1 MIPVDRQSK
10 DPFYRYKMP
19 SVAVA
24 NDPSKT
30 VLLNLDAISK
40 AICRNPAHILKFL
53 SINFGC
59 TCVFTPKY
67 ALNGAFDIQKI
78 QSGIYDF
85 IDIFVLC
92 KSCRNP
98 ETKFL
103 FEDVLKRLCNSC
115 GSVIPQ
121 EANKLNVMIMKDKDK
136 FSNEDT
142 KYDTSNK
149 NSISS
154 LLKLEGDQSQQIY
167 ECYKQEGL
175 SIEQLFSE
183 YLKPKDFKQ
192 LSLVFKEFSIEQILE
207 NVENMLEINKKE
219 DKIELFLNS
228 LVKQGFQVTEIEN
241 YFSKPRKDK
250 KRSPLI
256 KKNAEFFLSNQE

>member
-19 SVAVA
+19 SVAIT

-40 AICRNPAHILKFL
+40 AVYRNPAHILKFL

-67 ALNGAFDIQKI
+67 ALNGSFDIQKV
-78 QSGIYDF
+78 QAGIYDF
-85 IDIFVLC
+85 VDIFVLC
-92 KSCRNP
+92 KACRNP
-98 ETKFL
+98 ETKFV
-103 FEDVLKRLCNSC
+103 FEDVLKRSCNSC

-121 EANKLNVMIMKDKDK
+121 DFNKLNVVIMKDKDK

-149 NSISS
+149 NSINS
-154 LLKLEGDQSQQIY
+154 LLKLEGDQSQPIF

-175 SIEQLFSE
+175 SIEQLFNE

-192 LSLVFKEFSIEQILE
+192 LSLVFKEFHLDQILE
-207 NVENMLEINKKE
+207 NVENMLETNKKE
-219 DKIELFLNS
+219 DKIELFLAA
-228 LVKQGFQVTEIEN
+228 LVKLGFQISEIEE

-256 KKNAEFFLSNQE
+256 KKNAEFFINNQE